1 MTMRVPP
8 LHHFQGFQSQSE
20 NEKSTALN
28 AGRTAGRFTAARIRT
43 LLRNE
48 GSSLVE
54 MALTLPVVLI
64 IMTGIFAFSIAL
76 NQRLQ
81 LTEAVSAGGRVLA
94 LDRGQ
99 DADPCTKVSNV
110 IYAAAPGLAKAN
122 MTISFTLNT
131 TTTTGTKGT
140 TTACD
145 ASGTNPNPNL
155 ILGDNATIVA
165 TYPCTLIWYKTNFG
179 ACTLTSQIT
188 EQVQ

>member
-1 MTMRVPP
+1 MAFLNWNSGYSLTPAS
-8 LHHFQGFQSQSE
+8 L
-20 NEKSTALN
+20 EKDSVVVQDRRIHIRL
-28 AGRTAGRFTAARIRT
+28 AARVRA
-43 LLRNE
+43 LLRTE

-81 LTEAVSAGGRVLA
+81 LTEAVSSAGRVLA
-94 LDRGQ
+94 VDRG
-99 DADPCTKVSNV
+99 DTDPCTTASNA

-122 MTISFTLNT
+122 LTISFTLNGVA
-131 TTTTGTKGT
+131 TTGTKGT
-140 TTACD
+140 TTACP
-145 ASGTNPNPNL
+145 GTGGAANANMVS
-155 ILGDNATIVA
+155 GDNGVINA

-188 EQVQ
+188 EQIQ

>member
-1 MTMRVPP
+1 MTMRVAP
-8 LHHFQGFQSQSE
+8 LHRFQGFLSQA
-20 NEKSTALN
+20 NEKSTALQAGRN
-28 AGRTAGRFTAARIRT
+28 AGRFVAARFRA
-43 LLRNE
+43 LRRNE

-81 LTEAVSAGGRVLA
+81 LTEAVNAGGRFLA
-94 LDRGQ
+94 LDRG
-99 DADPCTKVSNV
+99 DPDPCTNTSNI

-122 MTISFTLNT
+122 MTISFSLNGVKSS
-131 TTTTGTKGT
+131 GTKGT

-145 ASGTNPNPNL
+145 PSGTAANPNL
-155 ILGDNATIVA
+155 ILGDNASFTV

-179 ACTLTSQIT
+179 ACSLTSEIT

>member
-1 MTMRVPP
+1 MAFLDWNRGYSLTPASLERDSVVVQDRRIHIQ
-8 LHHFQGFQSQSE
+8 L
-20 NEKSTALN
+20 
-28 AGRTAGRFTAARIRT
+28 AARLRT
-43 LLRNE
+43 LLRTE

-122 MTISFTLNT
+122 MTISFSLNGVSSP
-131 TTTTGTKGT
+131 GTKGA

-155 ILGDNATIVA
+155 ILGDNAVITV
-165 TYPCTLIWYKTNFG
+165 TYPCTLIWYKSNFG